1 MQKLAFKAYGEI
13 EHRTA
18 GDKQIEYALFQQIT
32 HALKDLSQT
41 GPTSPTLWADA
52 INRNLQMWTIIAVD
66 LLHPEN
72 ALPEDT
78 KKSLLYLAE
87 FVRQSSM
94 QILAGGGD
102 VADLIEINTS
112 IMAGLSD
119 SAALAPGEEAA

>member
-1 MQKLAFKAYGEI
+1 MQKLAIKAYGEI

-32 HALKDLSQT
+32 HALKDLSRT
-41 GPTSPTLWADA
+41 EPASPTLWADA

-94 QILAGGGD
+94 QILAGDGD
-102 VADLIEINTS
+102 IADLIEINTS
-112 IMAGLSD
+112 IMAGLSG

>member
-18 GDKQIEYALFQQIT
+18 GDKQIEHALFQQIT
-32 HALKDLSQT
+32 HSLKDISQSGT
-41 GPTSPTLWADA
+41 ASPTLWADA

-66 LLHPEN
+66 VMHPEN

-78 KKSLLYLAE
+78 KKSLLYVAE

-102 VADLIEINTS
+102 VADLIEINTN
-112 IMAGLSD
+112 IMAGL
-119 SAALAPGEEAA
+119 AGTAPLNEEAA